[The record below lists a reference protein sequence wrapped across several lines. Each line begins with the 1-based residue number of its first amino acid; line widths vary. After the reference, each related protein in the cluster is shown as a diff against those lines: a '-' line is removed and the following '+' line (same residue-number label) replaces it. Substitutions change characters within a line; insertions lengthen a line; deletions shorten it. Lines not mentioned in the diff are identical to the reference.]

1 MITLY
6 SKPNCPQ
13 CDQAKLRLQNLDL
26 DFVVIDIS
34 HDSQARE
41 FLLTQGH
48 RSVPQMYVGDQQ
60 LISGGWPSLSKLSAE
75 EIAQLVRSAT
85 PTGNT

>member
-6 SKPNCPQ
+6 SKSNCPQ
-13 CDQAKLRLQNLDL
+13 CDQVKLRLQNLDL

-48 RSVPQMYVGDQQ
+48 RSVPQMYVGDQL

-75 EIAQLVRSAT
+75 EIAQLVQSAT